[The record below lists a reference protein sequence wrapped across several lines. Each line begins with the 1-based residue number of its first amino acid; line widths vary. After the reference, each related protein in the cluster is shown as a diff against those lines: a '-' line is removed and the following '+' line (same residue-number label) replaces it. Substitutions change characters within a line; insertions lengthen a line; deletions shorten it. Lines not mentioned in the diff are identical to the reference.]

1 VGDKQVFDAS
11 IDLLKRAMQGPL
23 MTSVQLT
30 VVRPSTGQTLM
41 MEVLRHEPDDGDVN
55 GPTDRHHA
63 PTYTRT
69 HTYTLACCAHVCAR
83 VYMCNLYVCG
93 CVDVGVDGADIHK
106 IYSIRRWDACMH
118 VGA

>member
-69 HTYTLACCAHVCAR
+69 HTHTLARCAHVRVR
-83 VYMCNLYVCG
+83 VYMCTSM
-93 CVDVGVDGADIHK
+93 CVDVWMWVWIAQTFIQY
-106 IYSIRRWDACMH
+106 IA
-118 VGA
+118 

>member
-1 VGDKQVFDAS
+1 MGDKQVFDAS

-63 PTYTRT
+63 RT
-69 HTYTLACCAHVCAR
+69 HAHTHTHTRCAHVRVR
-83 VYMCNLYVCG
+83 VYMCTSLC
-93 CVDVGVDGADIHK
+93 VGVWMWVCIAQTFIQ
-106 IYSIRRWDACMH
+106 YT
-118 VGA
+118 V